1 MMTGMSS
8 AQTASF
14 VDLPRSLRL
23 KRIVSDSPKPWLRQM
38 KKLMMP
44 MQRPTMQPGMIPAMN
59 SLLTCRFVTL
69 PSTIMHRLGGMM
81 TPSVPAEACSGAVKF
96 LG

>member
-1 MMTGMSS
+1 
-8 AQTASF
+8 
-14 VDLPRSLRL
+14 
-23 KRIVSDSPKPWLRQM
+23 M
-38 KKLMMP
+38 KKLMIP